1 MKLCLITFSLL
12 AAATA
17 AYSGAPLPNASY
29 LGIAKS
35 MAATSQNGAPT
46 NGGGGAFNGTVS
58 GFATT
63 FWCVD
68 DQLYFALGQSGLAN
82 VIGLNQIVADDPRVR
97 YGNVHNGVGTPTWT
111 NQASPLPDSAQER
124 YRMAAYLVSQYDF
137 VTVGDAQSGLQGG
150 ASQAKNNA
158 IQNTIWAL
166 TNNNTPTWQ
175 NPGVTTPDAGWLNA
189 ALSNYTTVD
198 MAKWAV
204 VSWTVDS
211 NGVLGT
217 GRYNEENAARQTF
230 LVQVVPEP
238 GFRVVPEPGFY
249 GMLGLGLGGLY
260 LALMKRKKDEQQR
273 SRVD

>member
-1 MKLCLITFSLL
+1 MKLYLSTFSLL

-29 LGIAKS
+29 LGIAEPI
-35 MAATSQNGAPT
+35 AVTSQNGAPT
-46 NGGGGAFNGTVS
+46 NGGGAFNGTVS

-82 VIGLNQIVADDPRVR
+82 VIGLKQIVANDPRVR

-111 NQASPLPDSAQER
+111 NQGSSLPDSAQER

-137 VTVGDAQSGLQGG
+137 VTSGNAQSGLKGG
-150 ASQAKNNA
+150 TSQAKNNA
-158 IQNTIWAL
+158 IQNTIWAI
-166 TNNNTPTWQ
+166 TNNNTSTAQ
-175 NPGVTTPDAGWLNA
+175 SPGVTIPDADWLNL

-198 MAKWAV
+198 MTKWAV

-211 NGVLGT
+211 NGILGT
-217 GRYNEENAARQTF
+217 GGYNQANAARQTF
-230 LVQVVPEP
+230 LVQ
-238 GFRVVPEPGFY
+238 VVPEPGFY

-260 LALMKRKKDEQQR
+260 VALIKRKKNEQQQ
-273 SRVD
+273 S